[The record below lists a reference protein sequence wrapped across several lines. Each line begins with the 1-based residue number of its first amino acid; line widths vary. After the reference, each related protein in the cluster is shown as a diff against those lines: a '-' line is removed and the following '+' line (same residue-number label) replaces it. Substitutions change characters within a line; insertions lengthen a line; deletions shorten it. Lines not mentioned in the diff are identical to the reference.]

1 MAKRVFFSFHYE
13 DVKTFRANVIRNHG
27 VTKQSGQDA
36 GFFDA
41 SIWEDAKKH
50 GDLSVK
56 RLINSNLENTSVTC
70 ALIGSETWQ
79 RRWVRYEILKSY
91 DRGNS
96 LFGVHINSVKDKN
109 QKTFGQGRNI
119 FDYLGFIISADGTTM
134 TYYEHD
140 GSAWKIYQDLPPKK
154 LTNMDKQHWGKGF
167 KLSNWVKVYDWTT
180 EDGYNN
186 FPTWVENA
194 K

>member
-1 MAKRVFFSFHYE
+1 MARKVFFCFHYE
-13 DVKTFRANVIRNHG
+13 DVKTFRANVVRKHDL
-27 VTKQSGQDA
+27 TKENVQDA

-41 SIWEDAKKH
+41 SIWEDSKRH
-50 GDLSVK
+50 GDESVK

-70 ALIGSETWQ
+70 ALIGTETWV

-96 LFGVHINSVKDKN
+96 LLGVHINSVPDKN
-109 QKTFGQGRNI
+109 RQTFPQGLNP
-119 FDYLGFIISADGTTM
+119 FDYLGFVISEDGRKI

-140 GSAWKIYQDLPPKK
+140 GTEWKIYQELQAKTTSYDR
-154 LTNMDKQHWGKGF
+154 QYWGKGY
-167 KLSNWVKVYDWTT
+167 KLSNWVPCYDWIG
-180 EDGYNN
+180 EDGYKN
-186 FPTWVENA
+186 FATWVESA